1 MISKGVYGGD
11 VCIRRKFWGGGEDD
25 QGIFFFGKGGGGNHY
40 VKIIGNQNRKLRT
53 DKTV

>member
-11 VCIRRKFWGGGEDD
+11 VCIRRKFWGWGRGCALSD
-25 QGIFFFGKGGGGNHY
+25 QSIFFSERGGGG
-40 VKIIGNQNRKLRT
+40 VIGNQNRKLRT

>member
-25 QGIFFFGKGGGGNHY
+25 QGIFFLERGGG
-40 VKIIGNQNRKLRT
+40 VICNQNRKLRNSN

>member
-11 VCIRRKFWGGGEDD
+11 VYIRRTFGGGGEDD
-25 QGIFFFGKGGGGNHY
+25 QGIFFLERGGGG
-40 VKIIGNQNRKLRT
+40 VIGNQNRKLRT